1 MKRFA
6 WAALILAAGLL
17 AGCKD
22 EASSSAPP
30 PPHVLTA
37 DAIGNYCGM
46 NVLEH
51 PGPKA
56 QILLTGWPEPIWFS
70 SARDA
75 FAFTMLPEEAKNIA
89 AIYVSDMA
97 RAESWENPGIANWIE
112 ARQAS
117 FVIGSDMR
125 SGMGA
130 AEAVPFGDR
139 AAAERFAAQ
148 YGGRI
153 VSFSEVPSDYILG
166 SGQTDGHSVLD
177 APPQRLAERQE
188 HHVH

>member
-1 MKRFA
+1 MRTLLAAIFVSL
-6 WAALILAAGLL
+6 AALLSACGEEEKA
-17 AGCKD
+17 
-22 EASSSAPP
+22 EAPAPQALP
-30 PPHVLTA
+30 AT
-37 DAIGNYCGM
+37 AIGHYCGM
-46 NVLEH
+46 LVAEH
-51 PGPKA
+51 SGPKG
-56 QILLTGWPEPIWFS
+56 QIILKSRAEPVWFS
-70 SARDA
+70 SARDT